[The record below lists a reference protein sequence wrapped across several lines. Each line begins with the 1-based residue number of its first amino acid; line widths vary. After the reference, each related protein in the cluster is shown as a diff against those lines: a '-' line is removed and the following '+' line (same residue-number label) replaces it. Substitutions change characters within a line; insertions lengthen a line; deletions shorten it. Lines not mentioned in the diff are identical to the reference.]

1 MDRWRMFA
9 LGLGLSL
16 CCATAPAWAQD
27 AQSQAA
33 EALFRQAKALMTKG
47 EFAEACEKFSASH
60 ELDPGVGTL
69 LYLGD
74 CYERAGRFAS
84 ALDTFRQARV
94 LAQARGDRERDRD
107 HLASVRS
114 AALEPRVPK
123 LEIRV
128 GAEQP
133 ADLQIT
139 LNGAPVDRG
148 ELNRALPRDSGSY
161 ELRFSAPGYEAY
173 TTRIELRN
181 GQGRPAVVSA
191 PRLVSVVVAGAPS
204 EPERAA
210 PAEAGGTQRIVAWV
224 LGGTGIALGIGAG
237 VLAVLAAGKNDDS
250 KADCD
255 PIDPNRC
262 NPRGVSA
269 REDAQSLATAA
280 TVTGLLGGLSLAGGV
295 VLYVS
300 APSTSETG
308 VPNAALVR
316 FSVPLL

>member
-9 LGLGLSL
+9 LAVGVSL
-16 CCATAPAWAQD
+16 CCVSAPAWAQD
-27 AQSQAA
+27 AQSQAS
-33 EALFRQAKALMTKG
+33 EALFRQAKTLMGKG

-60 ELDPGVGTL
+60 ELEPGVGTL

-74 CYERAGRFAS
+74 CYEHAGRFAS

-94 LAQARGDRERDRD
+94 LAQARGDRERD

-114 AALEPRVPK
+114 VALEPRVPR

-139 LNGAPVDRG
+139 INGAPLERRDF
-148 ELNRALPRDSGSY
+148 NRALQRDSGAY
-161 ELRFSAPGYEAY
+161 ELRFSAPGYEPYA
-173 TTRIELRN
+173 TRIELRN

-191 PRLVSVVVAGAPS
+191 PRLVSAAALATS

-210 PAEAGGTQRIVAWV
+210 PEQAGGTQRVVAWV
-224 LGGTGIALGIGAG
+224 LGGTGVALGIGAG
-237 VLAVLAAGKNDDS
+237 VLAVLAAGKNNDS
-250 KADCD
+250 KADCSAV
-255 PIDPNRC
+255 DPNRC

-269 REDAQSLATAA
+269 RQDAQSLATAA
-280 TVTGLLGGLSLAGGV
+280 TVTGLLGGLTLAGGV

-300 APSTSETG
+300 APSASETG
-308 VPNAALVR
+308 VPDAALVS
-316 FSVPLL
+316 FSIPLL

>member
-1 MDRWRMFA
+1 MERWRMFA
-9 LGLGLSL
+9 LGVGLSL
-16 CCATAPAWAQD
+16 CCASAPAWAQD

-33 EALFRQAKALMTKG
+33 EALFRQAKTLMAKG

-60 ELDPGVGTL
+60 ELEPGVGTL

-94 LAQARGDRERDRD
+94 LAQARGDRERD

-114 AALEPRVPK
+114 AALEPRVPRVE
-123 LEIRV
+123 LRV

-133 ADLQIT
+133 ADLQLT
-139 LNGAPVDRG
+139 MNGAPVDRR
-148 ELNRALPRDSGSY
+148 EFNRALPRDSGAY

-181 GQGRPAVVSA
+181 GQGRPAVVNA
-191 PRLVSVVVAGAPS
+191 PRLVSLAVTRS

-210 PAEAGGTQRIVAWV
+210 PPEAGGTQRVVAWV
-224 LGGTGIALGIGAG
+224 LGGTGVALGIGAG

-255 PIDPNRC
+255 PVDPNRC

-308 VPNAALVR
+308 VPNAALVT

>member
-1 MDRWRMFA
+1 MERWRVFA
-9 LGLGLSL
+9 LGVGLSL
-16 CCATAPAWAQD
+16 CCASAPVWAQD

-33 EALFRQAKALMTKG
+33 EALFRQAKTLMAKG

-60 ELDPGVGTL
+60 ELEPGVGTL

-94 LAQARGDRERDRD
+94 LAQARGDRERD

-123 LEIRV
+123 VELRV

-133 ADLQIT
+133 ADLQLT
-139 LNGAPVDRG
+139 MNGAPIDRR
-148 ELNRALPRDSGSY
+148 EFNRALPRDSGAY

-181 GQGRPAVVSA
+181 GQGRPAVVNA
-191 PRLVSVVVAGAPS
+191 PRLVSLAATTS
-204 EPERAA
+204 EPERAV
-210 PAEAGGTQRIVAWV
+210 PAEAGGTQRVLAWV
-224 LGGTGIALGIGAG
+224 LGGTGVALGIGAG

-255 PIDPNRC
+255 PVDPNRC

>member
-1 MDRWRMFA
+1 MNRWQMFV

-16 CCATAPAWAQD
+16 SLASAPAAAED
-27 AQSQAA
+27 AHSQAA
-33 EALFRQAKALMTKG
+33 EALFRQAKALMSKG

-60 ELDPGVGTL
+60 ELEPGVGTL

-94 LAQARGDRERDRD
+94 LAQARGDRERD

-139 LNGAPVDRG
+139 INGSPIDRR
-148 ELNRALPRDSGSY
+148 EFNRPLPRDSGGY
-161 ELRFSAPGYEAY
+161 EVRFSVPGYEPY
-173 TTRIELRN
+173 TSRIELRN
-181 GQGRPAVVSA
+181 GQARAAVVNA
-191 PRLVSVVVAGAPS
+191 PRLVAIVVSTFPAP
-204 EPERAA
+204 EQTA
-210 PAEAGGTQRIVAWV
+210 PAETGGTQRVVAWV
-224 LGGTGIALGIGAG
+224 LGGAGVALGIGAG
-237 VLAVLAAGKNDDS
+237 VLAALAAGKNNDS

-255 PIDPNRC
+255 PADPNRC

-269 REDAQSLATAA
+269 RQDAQSLATAA

-300 APSTSETG
+300 APSTSESG
-308 VPNAALVR
+308 VPNAALVS